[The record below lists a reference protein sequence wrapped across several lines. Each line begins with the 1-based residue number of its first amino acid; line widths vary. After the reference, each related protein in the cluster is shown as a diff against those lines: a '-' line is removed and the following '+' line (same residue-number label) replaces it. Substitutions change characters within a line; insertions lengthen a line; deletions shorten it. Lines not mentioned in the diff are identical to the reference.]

1 MRKSLLKLLG
11 LVVALALSTTVSA
24 MGLGGINVQSALG
37 QPLKADIELVSLNKA
52 EKASLVARL
61 ASADAYKGAGLE
73 YPYGNKFKFTVE
85 SRADGS
91 PYLKASSAQPVNDPF
106 VSMLVE
112 VTWSSG
118 RLLREYTFLLDPPGY
133 VPEQPAP
140 AEVVVVAPA
149 AAMDAPA
156 PVADVVAEAVP
167 ATAAAAPA
175 VEQVDANAQAAES
188 LKKQPET
195 MRAKAPSDEKMQ
207 AKSIMAVPEAKS
219 AKSKL
224 TPGSIEVRSGD
235 TLSRIARQNKPVDV
249 SMERMLLA
257 LYRANAEQFD
267 SRNMNRIKTGKIL
280 RLPEQSD
287 LDNVSQ
293 SEAVKE
299 IRAQTADWN
308 AYRQKLA
315 AAASVSTQTQ
325 ESRQVSAGKISSSVT
340 DKTPV
345 AKDSAKEVL
354 KLSKGES
361 PGDKAVGAGKS
372 MSAQDKKNAAQEDEI
387 AKAKALQEEQS
398 RLALLEQN
406 VKDMQ
411 RLAELKSAAAALA
424 QPASATE
431 EAAASAVAAA
441 SEVAAASAPVDQ
453 PKPKVV
459 APKVV
464 EAEPTLID
472 EILGEPLY
480 QAAGAAVLL
489 ALGGLAYMIKRR
501 KTKPVAVF
509 AADEAL
515 VGEATSRMAMPQE
528 PSPDTGDFTTLAG
541 NEENEGADS
550 DEVDPISE
558 ADLFLNFGRDAQ
570 AEEVLKEALR
580 NNPNDHRI
588 HLKLLGIYANRVD
601 VKSFSTI
608 ALLLQDSGD
617 EAAWQKAAAMGRKLE
632 PSNPMY
638 GGDAHIEDADSATMQ
653 TTALTAEPEESA
665 SVDFDLGDAGKTLVL
680 TPEEMPTLDVVPAEE
695 PEALPESTM
704 DFDLTATNPSM
715 VAAPEMDF
723 DVTSTKPPMPAMEVP
738 EESAEAGLPNLD
750 DLIFDVTSTNPSMP
764 AVQPEAEEPA
774 VKAQPED
781 DGMEFT
787 LDFPTD
793 TPVESVAEVKSE
805 PAEIGL
811 SGISLNLDDIGAP
824 EESGSETKDERW
836 HEVATKLDLARAY
849 QEMGDQTGAR
859 EILEE
864 VLRDGDEAQR
874 EAAQS
879 LIDQLI

>member
-73 YPYGNKFKFTVE
+73 YPYGNKFKFSVE

-91 PYLKASSAQPVNDPF
+91 AYLKASSAQPVNDPF

-140 AEVVVVAPA
+140 ADVVVVAPA
-149 AAMDAPA
+149 AVMEVPP
-156 PVADVVAEAVP
+156 PVAEVVAEP
-167 ATAAAAPA
+167 APA
-175 VEQVDANAQAAES
+175 ASGMTPAPSVEPAGTNAQAAES

-195 MRAKAPSDEKMQ
+195 MRAKAPSDEKAL
-207 AKSIMAVPEAKS
+207 AKSTVAVPEAKTAAS
-219 AKSKL
+219 
-224 TPGSIEVRSGD
+224 GEVTVQRGD
-235 TLSRIARQNKPVDV
+235 TLSKIAAANKPVDV
-249 SMERMLLA
+249 SMERMLIA

-267 SRNMNRIKTGKIL
+267 SRNMNRIKKGKIL
-280 RLPEQSD
+280 RLPEQGELSK
-287 LDNVSQ
+287 VSQ

-315 AAASVSTQTQ
+315 SAASVSTQTQ
-325 ESRQVSAGKISSSVT
+325 ESQQVSAGKISSSVS
-340 DKTPV
+340 DKAPV
-345 AKDSAKEVL
+345 AKESAKEVL
-354 KLSKGES
+354 KLSKGEA
-361 PGDKAVGAGKS
+361 PGDKAAGAGKS
-372 MSAQDKKNAAQEDEI
+372 ISSQDKKNAAQEDEI
-387 AKAKALQEEQS
+387 AKAKALAEEQS

-411 RLAELKSAAAALA
+411 RLAELKSAAAALG

-431 EAAASAVAAA
+431 AASAVAAA
-441 SEVAAASAPVDQ
+441 SEVAAASAPVEQ
-453 PKPKVV
+453 AKPKVV
-459 APKVV
+459 TPKVV
-464 EAEPTLID
+464 EPEPTLVD
-472 EILGEPLY
+472 EILANPLY
-480 QAAGAAVLL
+480 LAAGAAVLL
-489 ALGGLAYMIKRR
+489 ALGGLAYLQKRR
-501 KTKPVAVF
+501 RMKPEAVF
-509 AADEAL
+509 AAEEES
-515 VGEATSRMAMPQE
+515 VGDTTGRMAMPQE
-528 PSPDTGDFTTLAG
+528 SSPDTGDFTTLASH
-541 NEENEGADS
+541 EDNEGGTS
-550 DEVDPISE
+550 DDVDPISE

-601 VKSFSTI
+601 VKSFSSI
-608 ALLLQDSGD
+608 ALLLKDSGD
-617 EAAWQKAAAMGRKLE
+617 EAAWQQAAAMGRKLE
-632 PSNPMY
+632 PNNPMY

-653 TTALTAEPEESA
+653 TTAMNVEPEEAS

-680 TPEEMPTLDVVPAEE
+680 TPEEMPELTATPEEE
-695 PEALPESTM
+695 PEPTM
-704 DFDLTATNPSM
+704 DFDLTSTNPSM
-715 VAAPEMDF
+715 EAAPEMDF

-750 DLIFDVTSTNPSMP
+750 DLIFDVTATNPAMP
-764 AVQPEAEEPA
+764 VLQPESAAPE
-774 VKAQPED
+774 VKAQPDD

-787 LDFPTD
+787 LDFPMTD
-793 TPVESVAEVKSE
+793 AESAAKAKPEAAEM
-805 PAEIGL
+805 GL
-811 SGISLNLDDIGAP
+811 SGISLNLDDIGMP
-824 EESGSETKDERW
+824 EESGSESKDDRW

>member
-11 LVVALALSTTVSA
+11 FVVALALSTTVSA

-73 YPYGNKFKFTVE
+73 FPYGNKFKFQVE

-91 PYLKASSAQPVNDPF
+91 SYLKASSAQPVNDPF
-106 VSMLVE
+106 VSLLVE

-149 AAMDAPA
+149 AP
-156 PVADVVAEAVP
+156 AEAVAAVEP
-167 ATAAAAPA
+167 AAAAPA
-175 VEQVDANAQAAES
+175 VEPAVSNEQAAEA
-188 LKKQPET
+188 LKKQAET
-195 MRAKAPSDEKMQ
+195 MRAEAPVDQKAL
-207 AKSIMAVPEAKS
+207 AKSTVAVQESKPAAKS
-219 AKSKL
+219 LATL
-224 TPGSIEVRSGD
+224 DVTVQRGD
-235 TLSRIARQNKPVDV
+235 TLNMIAAQNKPVDV
-249 SMERMLLA
+249 SLERMLVA
-257 LYRANAEQFD
+257 LYRANAQQFD
-267 SRNMNRIKTGKIL
+267 NKNMNRIKTGKIL
-280 RLPEQSD
+280 RMPEQD
-287 LDNVSQ
+287 ELHKLSQ
-293 SEAVKE
+293 SEAVRE
-299 IRAQTADWN
+299 IRAQAADWN

-315 AAASVSTQTQ
+315 GAASVSTQPQ
-325 ESRQVSAGKISSSVT
+325 ESQQVSAGKISSSVT

-354 KLSKGES
+354 KLSKGEA
-361 PGDKAVGAGKS
+361 PGDKAAGAGKS
-372 MSAQDKKNAAQEDEI
+372 MSAQDKKNAAQEEEI
-387 AKAKALQEEQS
+387 AKAKAMKEEQS

-424 QPASATE
+424 QPASAASE
-431 EAAASAVAAA
+431 VAPVSAVAAA
-441 SEVAAASAPVDQ
+441 SEVVAASAPVAQ

-464 EAEPTLID
+464 APQPTLVD

-489 ALGGLAYMIKRR
+489 ALGGLAYMLNRR
-501 KTKPVAVF
+501 KKKPAAAF
-509 AADEAL
+509 AA
-515 VGEATSRMAMPQE
+515 GEEEIGDSTGRMAMPQE
-528 PSPDTGDFTTLAG
+528 SSPDTGDFTTLAS
-541 NEENEGADS
+541 NEASESRHS
-550 DEVDPISE
+550 DDVDPISE

-580 NNPNDHRI
+580 NTPDDHRI

-601 VKSFSTI
+601 VKSFSAI
-608 ALLLQDSGD
+608 ALLLKDSGD
-617 EAAWQKAAAMGRKLE
+617 EAAWQQAASMGRKLE
-632 PSNPMY
+632 PNNPLY

-653 TTALTAEPEESA
+653 TPAMSVAPEEAS
-665 SVDFDLGDAGKTLVL
+665 SVDFDLGEAGKTMVL
-680 TPEEMPTLDVVPAEE
+680 SPEDMPEMEAVPEKQ
-695 PEALPESTM
+695 PEMLPESTM
-704 DFDLTATNPSM
+704 DFDLTSTSPSM
-715 VAAPEMDF
+715 VAPEMDF
-723 DVTSTKPPMPAMEVP
+723 DVTSTNPSMHALAQEA

-750 DLIFDVTSTNPSMP
+750 DLIFDVTSTHPAMP
-764 AVQPEAEEPA
+764 ALQPEEPEA
-774 VKAQPED
+774 KASADE

-787 LDFPTD
+787 LDFPIT
-793 TPVESVAEVKSE
+793 EKSE
-805 PAEIGL
+805 AAVQPEAAEMGL
-811 SGISLNLDDIGAP
+811 SGISLNLDDIGMP
-824 EESGSETKDERW
+824 EDSGSEGKDERW

-864 VLRDGDEAQR
+864 VMRDGDEAQR